1 MTKLAAAEDGPTFE
15 QQFGIL
21 ANAQI
26 SNQYPKL
33 DQMKLAFQLIDK
45 ADDNSSAVGAAVYL
59 VGRTVIFIPAF
70 YRNGKIDTGDMMFL
84 AESQQFLPISD
95 PWLAWIQNKE
105 LPSAGEIVPDDTMTE
120 AQMANAITIREITD
134 PILKTASVYLKGLLR
149 TAKDLSKIDS
159 GVSILDTALKMGKTA
174 SETLLDQF
182 IGNHDFLNAAL
193 HFYSGDDIDTFAKTA
208 SEMAQEV
215 EPVKV
220 VLPFTKEA
228 KELTPEESEIMM
240 RDGYIIKRAAAEHLP
255 SVVLRKSRVKDSFK
269 TVSAPG
275 RYRLLTM
282 DGGVKECLVMRTDH
296 LDCGCCKDEVNT
308 YPGNTESGLPNGDW
322 SDLPGSN
329 PKKVME
335 HAINGTGLCAL
346 TEKSARDI
354 VKLPEDAMAMNTQ
367 SDEDFRSSDIDGYG
381 ESLTPG
387 NVKELSYSGT
397 ILCPDGTAYTGCGS
411 YMAKG
416 DAWYSKWSPNK
427 MMTVSKD
434 SSQKSPIIAEQ
445 YVILP
450 QGSRYL
456 SGVENEIKPVSE
468 DEKASSDNEV
478 KASKPAPFVSW
489 ASFDAFLKNYENKN
503 YDTVKI
509 TASGNDVRISGPK
522 SPVDSDIEVLSVK
535 EASLRL
541 VKDYD
546 IDPDIARGMLADCM
560 AKSAS
565 GIATESYLIT
575 KEAMRIDEPRD
586 ASLAAH
592 TQPNIGPV
600 HNFVQMPAVT
610 ENPEQLQKAVTIA
623 AEQGIKD
630 VFDVTTFKLLV
641 RQNRFVEEVQGDLPL
656 FMQVLDSLCRKL
668 FLLYCHTEDFEHQYG
683 TVKLK
688 SLEESLKNTLD
699 SMSDLTIFFKMRSAG
714 ADTSAGQD
722 GGDLMR
728 GYDL

>member
-59 VGRTVIFIPAF
+59 VGRTVIFVPAF

-95 PWLAWIQNKE
+95 PWLAWVQNKE
-105 LPSAGEIVPDDTMTE
+105 LPSAGELVPDDTMTE

-134 PILKTASVYLKGLLR
+134 PILKTASVYLKGLTR
-149 TAKDLSKIDS
+149 TAKDMAKIDS
-159 GVSILDTALKMGKTA
+159 GVSILDTALRMGKQA
-174 SETLLDQF
+174 SETLLDRF
-182 IGNHDFLNAAL
+182 IGDNDFLNAAL
-193 HFYSGDDIDTFAKTA
+193 HFYSGDEIDAFAKTA

-215 EPVKV
+215 ETVNV
-220 VLPFTKEA
+220 ILPFTKEA

-282 DGGVKECLVMRTDH
+282 DGGVKDCLVMRMEGGCKCCCDAPGINTD
-296 LDCGCCKDEVNT
+296 T
-308 YPGNTESGLPNGDW
+308 GLPHGEW

-335 HAINGTGLCAL
+335 RAINGTGLCAI
-346 TEKSARDI
+346 TSKDVKGV

-367 SDEDFRSSDIDGYG
+367 ADEEFRPSDIEGYG
-381 ESLTPG
+381 KAMTPG
-387 NVKELSYSGT
+387 SVKETSYSG
-397 ILCPDGTAYTGCGS
+397 IVLCPDGTAYSGFNS
-411 YMAKG
+411 FVAKG
-416 DAWYSKWSPNK
+416 DAWFNKWSPDK

-434 SSQKSPIIAEQ
+434 ASQKSPIISEQ
-445 YVILP
+445 YIILP
-450 QGSRYL
+450 QGSRYI
-456 SGVENEIKPVSE
+456 GNEGEPEIVTNA
-468 DEKASSDNEV
+468 DSSKDNDV
-478 KASKPAPFVSW
+478 KDAKPAPFVSW
-489 ASFDAFLKNYENKN
+489 GSFDVFLKNFENKN

-535 EASLRL
+535 EASLHL
-541 VKDYD
+541 VRDYD

-575 KEAMRIDEPRD
+575 KQAMRIDEPKD
-586 ASLAAH
+586 ATLPAH

-600 HNFVQMPAVT
+600 HNFVQMPAIT

-668 FLLYCHTEDFEHQYG
+668 FLLYCHTDDFEHQYG

-714 ADTSAGQD
+714 TDTSVGQD